1 MPPLLEV
8 DGVTSGYGK
17 VEILHDLKIGV
28 PEGTVVALLG
38 PNGAGKTTTLRVI
51 SGTLPVWH
59 GQVMYDGQRLDG
71 RSAYDIARRGIT
83 LVPEGRG
90 IFPGLNV
97 KENLDI
103 GVRAS
108 TVGAAGTAGQNGEGR
123 RERVETVL
131 ETFPRLRERLSQR
144 AGTLSGG
151 EQQML
156 ALSRAFLGNP
166 RVLLMDE
173 ISMGL
178 APRIV
183 EQLFESVNELRKR
196 GLTIVLVEQYLTYAL
211 RFADICY
218 VLAKGRIE
226 FVGEASELRDSEALA
241 SSYLG
246 GG

>member
-1 MPPLLEV
+1 VPPLLEV

-17 VEILHDLKIGV
+17 VEVLHDLSIGV

-38 PNGAGKTTTLRVI
+38 PNGAGKTTTLKVI
-51 SGTLPVWH
+51 SGTLPVWQ
-59 GQVMYDGQRLDG
+59 GYVQYEGQRIDG
-71 RSAYDIARRGIT
+71 RSPYEIARRGVT

-90 IFPGLNV
+90 IFPGLDV
-97 KENLDI
+97 RENLEI
-103 GVRAS
+103 GVRAGGNTES
-108 TVGAAGTAGQNGEGR
+108 RAER
-123 RERVETVL
+123 MERVL
-131 ETFPRLRERLSQR
+131 DTFPRLRERLSQR

-183 EQLFESVNELRKR
+183 EQLFESVGELRAR

-226 FVGEASELRDSEALA
+226 FVGEPAELRDSAALA

-246 GG
+246 AG

>member
-1 MPPLLEV
+1 VPPLLEV

-17 VEILHDLKIGV
+17 VEVLHDLSIGV

-38 PNGAGKTTTLRVI
+38 PNGAGKTTTLKVI
-51 SGTLPVWH
+51 SGTLPVWEGSVH
-59 GQVMYDGQRLDG
+59 MEGKRIDG
-71 RSAYDIARRGIT
+71 RSAYEIARSGVT

-97 KENLDI
+97 RENLEI
-103 GVRAS
+103 GVRA
-108 TVGAAGTAGQNGEGR
+108 GGGGNGDGEGR
-123 RERVETVL
+123 KDRLERVL

-183 EQLFESVNELRKR
+183 EQLFESVNELRAR

-226 FVGEASELRDSEALA
+226 FVGEPAELRDSEALA

-246 GG
+246 AG

>member
-1 MPPLLEV
+1 VPPLLEV

-17 VEILHDLKIGV
+17 VEVLHDLSISV
-28 PEGTVVALLG
+28 PEGSVVALLG
-38 PNGAGKTTTLRVI
+38 PNGAGKTTTLKVI
-51 SGTLPVWH
+51 SGTLPVWNGEVRYAGH
-59 GQVMYDGQRLDG
+59 RLNG
-71 RSAYDIARRGIT
+71 RSTYQIARSGVT

-97 KENLDI
+97 KENLEI
-103 GVRAS
+103 GVRA
-108 TVGAAGTAGQNGEGR
+108 TDEAEGDR
-123 RERVETVL
+123 RSRLDQVL
-131 ETFPRLRERLSQR
+131 ERFPRLRERMTQR

-156 ALSRAFLGNP
+156 ALSRAFLCEP
-166 RVLLMDE
+166 RLLLMDE

-183 EQLFESVNELRKR
+183 EQLFESVEELRQR

-211 RFADICY
+211 RLADICY
-218 VLAKGRIE
+218 VIGKGRVE
-226 FVGEASELRDSEALA
+226 FVGEPNELRDSEALA

-246 GG
+246 AG

>member
-1 MPPLLEV
+1 VPPLLEV

-17 VEILHDLKIGV
+17 VEILHDLCIAV

-51 SGTLPVWH
+51 SGTLPVWN
-59 GQVMYDGQRLDG
+59 GQVQYDGERLDG
-71 RSAYDIARRGIT
+71 RSAYEIARHGIT

-90 IFPGLNV
+90 IFPGLEV
-97 KENLDI
+97 RENLEI
-103 GVRAS
+103 GVRA
-108 TVGAAGTAGQNGEGR
+108 GDNGESR
-123 RERVETVL
+123 RLRMERVL
-131 ETFPRLRERLSQR
+131 DTFPRLRERLSQR

-166 RVLLMDE
+166 RVLLLDE

-183 EQLFESVNELRKR
+183 EQLFESVAELRER

-211 RFADICY
+211 RLADICY
-218 VLAKGRIE
+218 VLAKGRVE
-226 FVGEASELRDSEALA
+226 FVGEPGELRDSEALA

-246 GG
+246 AG

>member
-17 VEILHDLKIGV
+17 VEVLHDMNIAV
-28 PEGTVVALLG
+28 PEGSVVALLG
-38 PNGAGKTTTLRVI
+38 PNGAGKTTTLKVI
-51 SGTLPVWH
+51 SGTLPVWQ
-59 GQVMYDGQRLDG
+59 GEVRYAGQRLNG
-71 RSAYDIARRGIT
+71 RSPYDIARSGIT

-97 KENLDI
+97 KENLEI
-103 GVRAS
+103 GVRA
-108 TVGAAGTAGQNGEGR
+108 TNDAEGDR
-123 RERVETVL
+123 RSRLEQVL
-131 ETFPRLRERLSQR
+131 ERFPRLRERMTQR

-156 ALSRAFLGNP
+156 ALSRAFLCEP

-183 EQLFESVNELRKR
+183 EQLFENVDELRQR

-211 RFADICY
+211 RLADICY
-218 VLAKGRIE
+218 VIGKGRVE
-226 FVGEASELRDSEALA
+226 FVGEPDELRDSDALA

-246 GG
+246 G

>member
-1 MPPLLEV
+1 VPPLLEV

-17 VEILHDLKIGV
+17 VEILHDLSIGV
-28 PEGTVVALLG
+28 PEGSVVALLG
-38 PNGAGKTTTLRVI
+38 PNGAGKTTTLKVI
-51 SGTLPVWH
+51 SGTLPVWN
-59 GQVMYDGQRLDG
+59 GQVRLDGERLDG
-71 RSAYDIARRGIT
+71 RTAFDIARRGLT

-90 IFPGLNV
+90 IFPGLEV
-97 KENLDI
+97 RENLEI
-103 GVRAS
+103 GVRA
-108 TVGAAGTAGQNGEGR
+108 GDNGESR
-123 RERVETVL
+123 TARMERVL
-131 ETFPRLRERLSQR
+131 ETFPRLKERLSQR

-156 ALSRAFLGNP
+156 AVSRAFLGNP

-183 EQLFESVNELRKR
+183 EQLFESVNELRER

-218 VLAKGRIE
+218 VLSKGRIE
-226 FVGEASELRDSEALA
+226 FVGEPSELRDSEALA

-246 GG
+246 AG

>member
-1 MPPLLEV
+1 VPPLLEV
-8 DGVTSGYGK
+8 DAITSGYGK
-17 VEILHDLKIGV
+17 VEILHDLSISV

-38 PNGAGKTTTLRVI
+38 PNGAGKTTTLKVI
-51 SGTLPVWH
+51 SGTLPVWR
-59 GQVMYDGQRLDG
+59 GRVNFDGGRLDG
-71 RSAYDIARRGIT
+71 RSAYEIARSGVA

-97 KENLDI
+97 RENLEI
-103 GVRAS
+103 GARA
-108 TVGAAGTAGQNGEGR
+108 GGERDADGGR
-123 RERVETVL
+123 KDRIERVL
-131 ETFPRLRERLSQR
+131 ETFPRLRERLVQR

-156 ALSRAFLGNP
+156 ALSRAFLCEP
-166 RVLLMDE
+166 RLLLMDE

-183 EQLFESVNELRKR
+183 EQLFESVADLRAQ
-196 GLTIVLVEQYLTYAL
+196 GMTIVLVEQYLTYAL
-211 RFADICY
+211 RLADICY

-226 FVGEASELRDSEALA
+226 FVGEPSELRDSEALA

-246 GG
+246 AG

>member
-1 MPPLLEV
+1 VPPLLEV

-17 VEILHDLKIGV
+17 VEVLHDLCISV

-38 PNGAGKTTTLRVI
+38 PNGAGKTTTLKVI
-51 SGTLPVWH
+51 SGTLPVWD
-59 GQVMYDGQRLDG
+59 GAVRYDGERLDG
-71 RSAYDIARRGIT
+71 RSAFDIARRGIT

-90 IFPGLNV
+90 IFPGLDV
-97 KENLDI
+97 RENLEI
-103 GVRAS
+103 GVRS
-108 TVGAAGTAGQNGEGR
+108 GDNGESR
-123 RERVETVL
+123 KVRMDSVL

-183 EQLFESVNELRKR
+183 EQLFESVNELRER

-226 FVGEASELRDSEALA
+226 FVGEPAELRDSEALA

-246 GG
+246 GA

>member
-8 DGVTSGYGK
+8 DRVTSGYGK
-17 VEILHDLKIGV
+17 VEILHDLSLSV
-28 PEGTVVALLG
+28 PPGTVVALLG

-51 SGTLPVWH
+51 SGTLPVSQ
-59 GQVMYDGQRLDG
+59 GQVRFDG
-71 RSAYDIARRGIT
+71 RRINGCSAYEIARRGIT

-90 IFPGLNV
+90 IFPGLDV
-97 KENLDI
+97 RDNLEI
-103 GVRAS
+103 GARAGDRS
-108 TVGAAGTAGQNGEGR
+108 TEGEAR
-123 RERVETVL
+123 HARLEQVL
-131 ETFPRLRERLSQR
+131 EGFPRLRERLSQR

-156 ALSRAFLGNP
+156 ALSRAFLSEP
-166 RVLLMDE
+166 RLLLMDE

-183 EQLFESVNELRKR
+183 EFLFESVAELKER

-211 RFADICY
+211 RLADICY
-218 VLAKGRIE
+218 VLSKGRIE
-226 FVGEASELRDSEALA
+226 FVGEPAELRDSEALA

-246 GG
+246 AS

>member
-1 MPPLLEV
+1 VPPLLEV

-17 VEILHDLKIGV
+17 VEVLHDLSVSV

-38 PNGAGKTTTLRVI
+38 PNGAGKTTTLKVI
-51 SGTLPVWH
+51 SGTLPVWD
-59 GQVMYDGQRLDG
+59 GAVRYDGERLDG
-71 RSAYDIARRGIT
+71 RSAFDIARRGIT

-90 IFPGLNV
+90 IWPGLEV
-97 KENLDI
+97 RENLEI
-103 GVRAS
+103 GVRA
-108 TVGAAGTAGQNGEGR
+108 GDDGESR
-123 RERVETVL
+123 KVRMDRVL

-166 RVLLMDE
+166 RLLLMDE

-183 EQLFESVNELRKR
+183 EQLFESVNELRER

-226 FVGEASELRDSEALA
+226 FVGEPAELRDSEALA

-246 GG
+246 AG

>member
-17 VEILHDLKIGV
+17 VEILHDLSIAV

-51 SGTLPVWH
+51 SGTLPC
-59 GQVMYDGQRLDG
+59 YDGEVRLEG
-71 RSAYDIARRGIT
+71 RRINGCSPYEIARRGVT

-97 KENLDI
+97 RENLEI
-103 GVRAS
+103 GARAS
-108 TVGAAGTAGQNGEGR
+108 GDGDAGR
-123 RERVETVL
+123 RQARLDDVL
-131 ETFPRLRERLSQR
+131 ETFPRLQERLTQR

-156 ALSRAFLGNP
+156 ALSRAFLSQP
-166 RVLLMDE
+166 RLLLLDE

-183 EQLFESVNELRKR
+183 EQLFDTVAELKDA
-196 GLTIVLVEQYLTYAL
+196 GQTIVLVEQYLTYAL

-218 VLAKGRIE
+218 VLAKGSVV
-226 FVGEASELRDSEALA
+226 FV
-241 SSYLG
+241 
-246 GG
+246 

>member
-17 VEILHDLKIGV
+17 VEVLHDLSIGV

-38 PNGAGKTTTLRVI
+38 PNGAGKTTTLKVI
-51 SGTLPVWH
+51 SGTLPVWQ
-59 GQVMYDGQRLDG
+59 GNVRYDGKRIDG
-71 RSAYDIARRGIT
+71 RSPYEIARTGVT

-97 KENLDI
+97 RENLEI
-103 GVRAS
+103 GVRA
-108 TVGAAGTAGQNGEGR
+108 GENDSGESR
-123 RERVETVL
+123 RERLERVL

-183 EQLFESVNELRKR
+183 EQLFESVNELRER

-226 FVGEASELRDSEALA
+226 FVGEPSELRDSEALA

-246 GG
+246 GA

>member
-8 DGVTSGYGK
+8 DRVTSGYGK
-17 VEILHDLKIGV
+17 VEVLRDLSIAV
-28 PEGTVVALLG
+28 PEGSVVALLG
-38 PNGAGKTTTLRVI
+38 PNGAGKTTALKVI
-51 SGTLPVWH
+51 SGTLPVWR
-59 GQVMYDGQRLDG
+59 GEVRYAGNRLNG
-71 RSAYDIARRGIT
+71 RSAYDIARRGVT

-97 KENLDI
+97 KENLEI
-103 GVRAS
+103 GVRA
-108 TVGAAGTAGQNGEGR
+108 AAEDGDRRGR
-123 RERVETVL
+123 LEAVL
-131 ETFPRLRERLSQR
+131 SRFPRLRERMTQR

-156 ALSRAFLGNP
+156 ALSRAFLCEP
-166 RVLLMDE
+166 RLLLMDE

-183 EQLFESVNELRKR
+183 EQLFESVNELRER

-226 FVGEASELRDSEALA
+226 FVGEPGELRDSEALA

-246 GG
+246 AG

>member
-1 MPPLLEV
+1 VPPLLEV

-17 VEILHDLKIGV
+17 VEVLHDLCISV

-38 PNGAGKTTTLRVI
+38 PNGAGKTTTLKVI
-51 SGTLPVWH
+51 SGTLPVW
-59 GQVMYDGQRLDG
+59 DGAVRCDGERLDG
-71 RSAYDIARRGIT
+71 RSAFDIARRGIT

-90 IFPGLNV
+90 IFPGLDV
-97 KENLDI
+97 RENLEI
-103 GVRAS
+103 GVRS
-108 TVGAAGTAGQNGEGR
+108 GDNGESR
-123 RERVETVL
+123 KVRLDSVL

-183 EQLFESVNELRKR
+183 EQLFESVNELRER

-226 FVGEASELRDSEALA
+226 FVGEPAELRDSEALA

-246 GG
+246 GA